1 MRKVFLSLFFTL
13 FALPSFGKD
22 FIKPSINLQGLDMA
36 GCLILNEETAKAG
49 ENYYRISP
57 GTFQKA
63 TDRVTDKL
71 YRVEAEYFEKVA
83 NEMDKQGFK
92 TLSTTEGG
100 SLDIKIKAIKRLYY
114 GLGFYRGR
122 GDCSPLS
129 QK

>member
-1 MRKVFLSLFFTL
+1 MLNPERGNSKSGRKL
-13 FALPSFGKD
+13 
-22 FIKPSINLQGLDMA
+22 LQNFPD
-36 GCLILNEETAKAG
+36 
-49 ENYYRISP
+49 
-57 GTFQKA
+57 TFQKA

>member
-1 MRKVFLSLFFTL
+1 
-13 FALPSFGKD
+13 
-22 FIKPSINLQGLDMA
+22 MA

-57 GTFQKA
+57 DTFQKA

-100 SLDIKIKAIKRLYY
+100 SLDIKIKSNKAAILW
-114 GLGFYRGR
+114 LGVL
-122 GDCSPLS
+122 PWTW
-129 QK
+129 

>member
-1 MRKVFLSLFFTL
+1 MKKISLSFFFLLFT
-13 FALPSFGKD
+13 LPSFGKD
-22 FIKPSINLQGLDMA
+22 FIKPSFSLQGLDMA

-57 GTFQKA
+57 ETFEKA

-71 YRVEAEYFEKVA
+71 HNVEADYFEKIA
-83 NEMDKQGFK
+83 DAMDKQGFK
-92 TLSTTEGG
+92 TLSAKENGY
-100 SLDIKIKAIKRLYY
+100 LDIKIKAIKRLYY